1 MAALILA
8 PASQMGAALH
18 IAAHAVSK
26 ITLFFAAG
34 AIYVAAHKTE
44 LPQLSGIAR
53 QMPITMVAFA
63 IGALSMIG
71 VPPTAGFVS
80 KWFILAGAY
89 QAQLWLVWCVLLLST
104 LLNAAYFLPILYRA
118 FLLPAPAQAHDQ
130 HGEAPW
136 PMQLAM
142 IITAGLT
149 LILFFFHAPLLV
161 LLTDLPGGHP

>member
-1 MAALILA
+1 
-8 PASQMGAALH
+8 
-18 IAAHAVSK
+18 
-26 ITLFFAAG
+26 
-34 AIYVAAHKTE
+34 
-44 LPQLSGIAR
+44 
-53 QMPITMVAFA
+53 MPITMVAFA